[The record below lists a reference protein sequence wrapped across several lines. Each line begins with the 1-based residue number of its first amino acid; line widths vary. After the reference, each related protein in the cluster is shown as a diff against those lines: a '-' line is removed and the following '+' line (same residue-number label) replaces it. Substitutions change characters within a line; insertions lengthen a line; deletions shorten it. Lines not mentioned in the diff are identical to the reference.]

1 MQISVK
7 IKMTEDY
14 YKEFYSEWLK
24 FRSYRKWQPLIAI
37 LLIMFSAFVFIFFN
51 SNAFFISL
59 LFTGFGI
66 YELFEYYYTRKKWLN
81 ERLASNITNK
91 EISMVFEDDVIRSN
105 GPFTNTELK
114 WNGITKA
121 IETKKGLF
129 LIPENGI
136 SIYLQKLSFDS
147 EGQIKLIVDKVNS
160 YKKNESL

>member
-1 MQISVK
+1 
-7 IKMTEDY
+7 MTGDY

-24 FRSYRKWQPLIAI
+24 FRSYRGWQPLIAI

-51 SNAFFISL
+51 SNALFISL

-91 EISMVFEDDVIRSN
+91 EISMIFEDDVIKSK

-114 WNGITKA
+114 WNGIVKT
-121 IETKKGLF
+121 IETKNGLF

-136 SIYLQKLSFDS
+136 SIYLQKSSFDS
-147 EGQIKLIVDKVNS
+147 ENQIKLIVDKVNS
-160 YKKNESL
+160 YKTK

>member
-1 MQISVK
+1 
-7 IKMTEDY
+7 MTGDY

-24 FRSYRKWQPLIAI
+24 FRSYRRWQPLIAI

-51 SNAFFISL
+51 SNALFISL

-91 EISMVFEDDVIRSN
+91 EISMIFEDDVIKSK

-114 WNGITKA
+114 WNGIVKT
-121 IETKKGLF
+121 IETKNGLF

-136 SIYLQKLSFDS
+136 SIYLQKSSFDS
-147 EGQIKLIVDKVNS
+147 ENQIKLIVDKVNS
-160 YKKNESL
+160 YKTK